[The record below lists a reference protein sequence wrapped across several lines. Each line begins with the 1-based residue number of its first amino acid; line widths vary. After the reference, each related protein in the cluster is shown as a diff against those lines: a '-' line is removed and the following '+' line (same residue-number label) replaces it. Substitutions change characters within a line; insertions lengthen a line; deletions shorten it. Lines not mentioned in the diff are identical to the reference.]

1 MYIVHCTVL
10 QHKRYQIKNGGE
22 NKIETKLGLTEK
34 LPLSKTGQPLR
45 VYTVLPKITV
55 QVKKVKRFFI
65 GQLLPCKSRKF
76 DSNIK
81 SLYFIL
87 FLDPNRVFF
96 IKKIRFC
103 LPLL

>member
-1 MYIVHCTVL
+1 MYIVHSTVL

-22 NKIETKLGLTEK
+22 NKIIKYKQKLGLTEK

-45 VYTVLPKITV
+45 VYTIQYSVLPKITA

-87 FLDPNRVFF
+87 FYF
-96 IKKIRFC
+96 
-103 LPLL
+103 